1 MAVVRTTTMTSEY
14 ACMALVVQVVVRLWK
29 PMLEA
34 ALSEG

>member
-1 MAVVRTTTMTSEY
+1 MAVVRTPTMTSEY
-14 ACMALVVQVVVRLWK
+14 ACILVVQVVVRLRK